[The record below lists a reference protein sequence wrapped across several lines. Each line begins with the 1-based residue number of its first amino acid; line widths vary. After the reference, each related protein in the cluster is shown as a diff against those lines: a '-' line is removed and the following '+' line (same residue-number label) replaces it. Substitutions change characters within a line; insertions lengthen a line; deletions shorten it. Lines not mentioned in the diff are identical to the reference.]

1 MKHNPARFLLPILS
15 MGTLILA
22 SCSTSAKAASIN
34 ELAPEV
40 NTAVAATLTAE
51 PTNTPTPTPTL
62 TPTPTPTETPTPTAT
77 PTSTAVPAYSYV
89 CDASAYVADV
99 TIPDYSEVAPGETF
113 RKTWLIQNT
122 GSCAWDQDY
131 RMGFVGG
138 YDMSGSPK
146 KIGQTIE
153 PGQEAYLTVDFTA
166 PDTAGQYIS
175 YWRLGTKQGA
185 LFGTTVYVAI
195 NVPYDLVAP
204 TATSLPTNTPV
215 PTATL
220 TPTPLP
226 PTNTPTPTPVPATP
240 TPTATATL
248 SPTPTPTLQPP
259 ANTPTPTPVPSNT
272 PTPTPTR
279 DHQDYR
285 GYRGH

>member
-1 MKHNPARFLLPILS
+1 MKHNPARFLLPVLS
-15 MGTLILA
+15 TGVLILT
-22 SCSTSAKAASIN
+22 SCGTSAKAASIN

-40 NTAVAATLTAE
+40 NTAVAETLTAE
-51 PTNTPTPTPTL
+51 PTNTPTSTT

-77 PTSTAVPAYSYV
+77 PTSTSVPSYSYV
-89 CDASAYVADV
+89 CDATAFIADV

-122 GSCAWDQDY
+122 GTCAWDQNY

-138 YDMSGSPK
+138 YDMSGDPK
-146 KIGQTIE
+146 KIGQVIE
-153 PGQEAYLTVDFTA
+153 PGQEAYLSVDFTA

-185 LFGTTVYVAI
+185 LFGASVYVAI

-220 TPTPLP
+220 TSTPLP
-226 PTNTPTPTPVPATP
+226 PMNTPTPTSTPTATETLTPTLPPPTNTPAPTNTPTPTPM
-240 TPTATATL
+240 
-248 SPTPTPTLQPP
+248 
-259 ANTPTPTPVPSNT
+259 
-272 PTPTPTR
+272 R
-279 DHQDYR
+279 DHRNHRDHR
-285 GYRGH
+285 GR